1 MDKDKIKAIK
11 RLVSDCTSGS
21 KRKKK
26 VLKGIDQCDVTFE
39 GMLALMEK
47 WNWSCCKLGQSFHL
61 SFRMGKRILEPDRE
75 ALGINS
81 LLLPSIDRID
91 NNRGYMMDNIQIVTM
106 AYNQMKNIYSEES
119 IMEWINS
126 INKTK

>member
-1 MDKDKIKAIK
+1 MNIDKIKAIK

-39 GMLALMEK
+39 GMLSLMESQQ
-47 WNWSCCKLGQSFHL
+47 WGCCKDGKPFHI
-61 SFRMGKRILEPDRE
+61 SFRAGKRILEPNRK

-91 NNRGYMMDNIQIVTM
+91 NNRGYMMYNIQIVTLG
-106 AYNQMKNIYSEES
+106 YNNLKNRYGEEYVN
-119 IMEWINS
+119 EFLNR
-126 INKTK
+126 